1 MLDVILVAASLWLC
15 PGDVYTDHP
24 AQGCKEVKE
33 SGEKEGFSRS
43 QEASEFGS
51 NSNAATGQAT
61 PQSSGMS
68 QRTPSNQMPAAS
80 AQECTLYD
88 EYLTLS
94 AKSGSVGAHDLSPSE
109 FERWRNLQQMFGSA
123 SRLSVPIRDSNRSWR
138 TGLFTEMDATRGFS
152 LPPSLYYVVNS
163 FNKR

>member
-15 PGDVYTDHP
+15 PGDVYTDRQ

-43 QEASEFGS
+43 QDAPEFGS
-51 NSNAATGQAT
+51 SSNAAPVPTT

-68 QRTPSNQMPAAS
+68 QKAPSNQMPAAS

-88 EYLTLS
+88 EYLTLA
-94 AKSGSVGAHDLSPSE
+94 AKSGSVGAHDLSPGE
-109 FERWRNLQQMFGSA
+109 FERWRNLQQMFGSGVPPICS
-123 SRLSVPIRDSNRSWR
+123 SR
-138 TGLFTEMDATRGFS
+138 
-152 LPPSLYYVVNS
+152 
-163 FNKR
+163 